1 MKVLHDVNKKKKIM
15 NIDGKEI
22 KKKIQYEYKILM
34 EKAKN
39 CKKTKKQKHLEEIE
53 NQIEKNLERI
63 QKIENFLKNDKNVII
78 KN

>member
-1 MKVLHDVNKKKKIM
+1 
-15 NIDGKEI
+15 
-22 KKKIQYEYKILM
+22 M

-63 QKIENFLKNDKNVII
+63 QKIRKKIENFLKNDKNVII